1 MLKIRKCKSSVLFG
15 TDTLLDRSLRIL
27 QLPVHLPKLTP
38 NG

>member
-1 MLKIRKCKSSVLFG
+1 MLKIRKFKSSVLFG

-27 QLPVHLPKLTP
+27 QLPVHLPKLTS